1 VTIKN
6 AGLVCLQKFGER
18 LGPIQRTIEDVND
31 QTALFT
37 SNNVLVSHI
46 NLNRLEDLNTRYV
59 KLSVIHKKF
68 LHASVAV
75 SGSECPMI

>member
-1 VTIKN
+1 MYLHYCARCVFDTQASNNTDI
-6 AGLVCLQKFGER
+6 VCLQKFGER

-46 NLNRLEDLNTRYV
+46 NLNRLEDLNTRYDKDV
-59 KLSVIHKKF
+59 KFEL
-68 LHASVAV
+68 
-75 SGSECPMI
+75 

>member
-1 VTIKN
+1 MSVTIKYDS
-6 AGLVCLQKFGER
+6 LVCLQKFGER
-18 LGPIQRTIEDVND
+18 LGPIQRTVEDVND

-59 KLSVIHKKF
+59 KLSELCWDALNYKH
-68 LHASVAV
+68 
-75 SGSECPMI
+75 

>member
-1 VTIKN
+1 MWGTIKN

-18 LGPIQRTIEDVND
+18 LGPIQRTVEDVND

-46 NLNRLEDLNTRYV
+46 NLNRLEELNTRYV
-59 KLSVIHKKF
+59 KLSVF
-68 LHASVAV
+68 CWDAV
-75 SGSECPMI
+75 NYKQ

>member
-1 VTIKN
+1 
-6 AGLVCLQKFGER
+6 
-18 LGPIQRTIEDVND
+18 LGPIQRTVEDVNN

-59 KLSVIHKKF
+59 KLSDFCWDALNYKH
-68 LHASVAV
+68 
-75 SGSECPMI
+75 

>member
-1 VTIKN
+1 MKN
-6 AGLVCLQKFGER
+6 AGLVCSQKFGER
-18 LGPIQRTIEDVND
+18 LGPIQRTVEDVND

-59 KLSVIHKKF
+59 
-68 LHASVAV
+68 
-75 SGSECPMI
+75 